1 MTRIVAG
8 SAKGRR
14 LAVPPRVTRP
24 TSDRAREAM
33 YSSLAGMIDIEGIRV
48 LDLFAGTG
56 AVGLEALSRGAAA
69 VCFVESDRAVC
80 DVLRRNVDAVAL
92 PGAEI
97 HRRPAAAYLV
107 GSGADEPFDLVFA
120 DPPYAFG
127 DEPLG
132 VLLTTLATPRWLA
145 DSAVV
150 VVERSIRG
158 GEPHWPEAIEAIK
171 QRRYGEGVL
180 WYGRRR

>member
-8 SAKGRR
+8 AAKGRR
-14 LAVPPRVTRP
+14 LAVPSRGTRP

-33 YSSLAGMIDIEGIRV
+33 FSTLAGLVDLEGIRV

-56 AVGLEALSRGAAA
+56 AIGLEALSRGAAA
-69 VCFVESDRAVC
+69 VCFVESDHAVC
-80 DVLRRNVDAVAL
+80 EVLRRNVDTVGL

-97 HRRPAAAYLV
+97 QRRQAAAYLV
-107 GSGADEPFDLVFA
+107 GAGDDEPFDLVFA

-127 DEPLG
+127 DEPLS
-132 VLLTTLATPRWLA
+132 VLLAILATPRRLA

-150 VVERSIRG
+150 VVERSARG
-158 GEPHWPEAIEAIK
+158 SEPHWPEGIEAIK
-171 QRRYGEGVL
+171 QKRYGQGVL

>member
-1 MTRIVAG
+1 MTRIVGG

-14 LAVPPRVTRP
+14 LAVPPRGTRP

-33 YSSLAGMIDIEGIRV
+33 FSSLAGLVDLEGSRV

-56 AVGLEALSRGAAA
+56 AVGLEALSRGATA

-80 DVLRRNVDAVAL
+80 EVLRRNVDAVAL
-92 PGAEI
+92 PGAQI

-132 VLLTTLATPRWLA
+132 ALLTTLASPRWLA
-145 DSAVV
+145 ESAIV
-150 VVERSIRG
+150 VVERSARG
-158 GEPHWPEAIEAIK
+158 AEPAWPETIEAIK
-171 QRRYGEGVL
+171 QKRYGEGVL

>member
-1 MTRIVAG
+1 MMRIVGG

-14 LAVPPRVTRP
+14 LAVPPRGTRP

-33 YSSLAGMIDIEGIRV
+33 FSSLAGLVDLEGCRV

-69 VCFVESDRAVC
+69 VCFVESDRAAC
-80 DVLRRNVDAVAL
+80 EILRRNVDAVAL
-92 PGAEI
+92 PGAQI

-127 DEPLG
+127 DQQLG
-132 VLLTTLATPRWLA
+132 VLLATLATPHWLA
-145 DSAVV
+145 ESAIV
-150 VVERSIRG
+150 VVERSARG
-158 GEPHWPEAIEAIK
+158 GEPAWPEAIEAIK
-171 QRRYGEGVL
+171 QKRYGEGVL

>member
-14 LAVPPRVTRP
+14 LAVPQRGTRP

-33 YSSLAGMIDIEGIRV
+33 FSSLAALVDLEGIRV

-69 VCFVESDRAVC
+69 VCFVESDRAAC
-80 DVLRRNVDAVAL
+80 EILRRNVDAVGL

-107 GSGADEPFDLVFA
+107 GAGADEPFDLVFA

-127 DEPLG
+127 DEALG
-132 VLLTTLATPRWLA
+132 VLLTSLATPRWLA
-145 DSAVV
+145 DSAIV
-150 VVERSIRG
+150 VVERSARG
-158 GEPHWPEAIEAIK
+158 SAPQWPESIETIK
-171 QRRYGEGVL
+171 QKRYGEGVL